1 MNAVTKIKP
10 GEATPVNAPASFAE
24 AFVKLQAAIKPA
36 VKDATNPAFRS
47 KYADLSA
54 VWEAVRGPLADNG
67 FCVIQSPDFEGQ
79 DMWLKT
85 TVLHVS
91 GESVE
96 GRYPL
101 RPTKQD
107 PQGFGSALTYAKR
120 YSLAAMLGVV
130 ADEDDD
136 GNAASQRPA
145 PQAPT
150 QREVIHGPSS
160 SAKDPDIEGG
170 VRNWCDKEKHFL
182 NNCQTVADV
191 TQWQELR
198 ANELDRL
205 KKKAVAAW
213 SDLIKYSE
221 ARIEAINKGK

>member
-10 GEATPVNAPASFAE
+10 GEAAPVNAPASFAE

-130 ADEDDD
+130 ADDDDD
-136 GNAASQRPA
+136 GAAASQRPA
-145 PQAPT
+145 PTQT
-150 QREVIHGPSS
+150 QRDVIHQPMKQPDS
-160 SAKDPDIEGG
+160 DIEEG
-170 VRNWCDKEKHFL
+170 VRNWCDKEKHYL
-182 NNCQTVADV
+182 NNCVSVADV

-205 KKKAVAAW
+205 KKKALPAW
-213 SDLIKYSE
+213 SDLTKYAE
-221 ARIEAINKGK
+221 ARITTINSKG

>member
-1 MNAVTKIKP
+1 MNKP
-10 GEATPVNAPASFAE
+10 VRINTNDATPVEHETFAE

-54 VWEAVRGPLADNG
+54 VWEAVRGPLAETG
-67 FCVIQSPDFEGQ
+67 FSVIQSPDFEGQ
-79 DMWLKT
+79 DVWLKT
-85 TVLHVS
+85 TVLHKS
-91 GESVE
+91 GEKME

-130 ADEDDD
+130 ADDDDD
-136 GNAASQRPA
+136 GNAASAPA
-145 PQAPT
+145 PKQAPT
-150 QREVIHGPSS
+150 QRDTIHNSPTM
-160 SAKDPDIEGG
+160 KQQDPDIEEG

-182 NNCQTVADV
+182 NNCVTVADV
-191 TQWQELR
+191 TQWKELR

-205 KKKAVAAW
+205 KKKALSAW
-213 SDLIKYSE
+213 SDLTRYAE
-221 ARIEAINKGK
+221 ARINTINSKG

>member
-1 MNAVTKIKP
+1 MNKPVKINTND
-10 GEATPVNAPASFAE
+10 ATPIEHETFAE
-24 AFVKLQAAIKPA
+24 AFVRLQAAIKPA
-36 VKDATNPAFRS
+36 VKDATNPAFRT

-54 VWEAVRGPLADNG
+54 VWEAVRGPLAEHG
-67 FCVIQSPDFEGQ
+67 FSVIQSPDFEGQ
-79 DMWLKT
+79 DVWLKT
-85 TVLHVS
+85 TVLHKG
-91 GESVE
+91 GEKME

-101 RPTKQD
+101 RPVKQD

-136 GNAASQRPA
+136 GNAASTRAPA
-145 PQAPT
+145 NP
-150 QREVIHGPSS
+150 QREAIHTPK
-160 SAKDPDIEGG
+160 AQVQDPDIDEG

-182 NNCQTVADV
+182 NNCTTVAEV

-221 ARIEAINKGK
+221 TRIEAINKQGSK